1 MPAVLLSY
9 SSCIMQYT
17 IYTATISMVR
27 MQRKSWNDLHLPLL
41 LAALHSAIYLILL
54 SWWCCLCC
62 LWSCW
67 CRISIILYAQMHAT
81 AHWCY
86 ILHTTHTHTICLCC
100 ATHFIT
106 AYNMYMIYIYM
117 VCLRSWWYLNSAWL
131 ACHGR
136 LLVWLWCSTL
146 LPAQYAKTD
155 TRSTHTYNAVHIQ
168 IWDLL
173 LCAIK

>member
-1 MPAVLLSY
+1 MHYAIYYIHCHHFHGTDAEKELEWPTFAFTF
-9 SSCIMQYT
+9 SCI
-17 IYTATISMVR
+17 AFSHISYPFVMMV
-27 MQRKSWNDLHLPLL
+27 LPLL
-41 LAALHSAIYLILL
+41 PLVVLVPHFYNTICTNACYCTLVLHPTYDI
-54 SWWCCLCC
+54 
-62 LWSCW
+62 
-67 CRISIILYAQMHAT
+67 R
-81 AHWCY
+81 
-86 ILHTTHTHTICLCC
+86 HTHTLYVCVVLHILLRHIIC
-100 ATHFIT
+100 TW
-106 AYNMYMIYIYM
+106 YIYIWCVYEAGGM
-117 VCLRSWWYLNSAWL
+117 VWSAWL